1 VEFCLSVRAGN
12 ITKFYKRSSSVDDP
26 VIDTVD
32 PVTDAVF
39 TTLGSICSACAVVT
53 GNLTSRATLR
63 SIVIMGSLT
72 NLCEQHSMVSHAKI
86 AVFIYLIHVQQLW
99 LTVLS
104 TVQTRQEGGAL
115 FYG

>member
-1 VEFCLSVRAGN
+1 
-12 ITKFYKRSSSVDDP
+12 
-26 VIDTVD
+26 
-32 PVTDAVF
+32 
-39 TTLGSICSACAVVT
+39 
-53 GNLTSRATLR
+53 
-63 SIVIMGSLT
+63 MGSLT